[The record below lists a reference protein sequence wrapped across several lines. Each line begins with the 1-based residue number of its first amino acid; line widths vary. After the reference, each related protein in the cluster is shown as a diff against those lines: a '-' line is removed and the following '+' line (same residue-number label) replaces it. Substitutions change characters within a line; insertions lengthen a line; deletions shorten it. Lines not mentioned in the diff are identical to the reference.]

1 MGPSPFVSFQEG
13 LQDMTLAGAFVARLA
28 RSRSASLRSILA
40 PAFPLP
46 PLKLSQSSSP
56 LFFPV
61 DDDACLV
68 RRKSWLAVVHLLVAQ
83 DEVSAFDFQ
92 LGTLA
97 SQVRHRHPE
106 VIVATAHFG
115 RAVLEDI
122 HDLNAESNPASDRFP
137 RHDVRLNGCRRK
149 EQSNYC
155 KPGTY

>member
-68 RRKSWLAVVHLLVAQ
+68 RRKSWLAVVHLLVACV
-83 DEVSAFDFQ
+83 EGKARKAKGYALNSPKSCTVCTRPGLRCCLTTSHSCTEGRFQ
-92 LGTLA
+92 RTGGQGSVT
-97 SQVRHRHPE
+97 
-106 VIVATAHFG
+106 
-115 RAVLEDI
+115 
-122 HDLNAESNPASDRFP
+122 
-137 RHDVRLNGCRRK
+137 
-149 EQSNYC
+149 
-155 KPGTY
+155 